1 MTIEAIHIDSSFK
14 KKEVMFSFK
23 QTQEMMISIL

>member
-1 MTIEAIHIDSSFK
+1 MMLEAIHTDSSFEK
-14 KKEVMFSFK
+14 REVMFSFK